1 MLRLTLR
8 TAAMAPLIIVAALTF
23 GAHTAAAQ
31 GQVPAMI
38 AGVPNERDNQD
49 LFDHADQWP
58 TARRYVGRIIHAD
71 HSLDQVSDAQLAG
84 WLTQL
89 KSWGMGLELEVGV
102 IKAWA
107 KDSHDAFDKD
117 DRNWQ
122 RVIRLGGTISSIAMD
137 EPLGAARADHRI
149 SLSDQQAVE
158 ETAQFIELVRQ
169 HYPAVQIGDI
179 EPYPLIS
186 PDASRWWL
194 AALQNRLASAHVRG
208 LDFYRIDPDWIEFRV
223 LGSGSWRDL
232 LLVQKYC
239 NSNKLPFSL
248 IYWASDY
255 PRLSHMHLADDE
267 EWYTSVMSE
276 GYAYAEVGGAP
287 DQFVLESWIPAPS
300 RIVPDDGN
308 FTFTRAV
315 ADFGKK
321 FLRRPGA
328 TP

>member
-89 KSWGMGLELEVGV
+89 KSWGIGLELEVGV

-149 SLSDQQAVE
+149 SLTDQQAVE

-169 HYPAVQIGDI
+169 HYPAGTDRRHRAISAYIAGCQ
-179 EPYPLIS
+179 PL
-186 PDASRWWL
+186 
-194 AALQNRLASAHVRG
+194 V
-208 LDFYRIDPDWIEFRV
+208 
-223 LGSGSWRDL
+223 
-232 LLVQKYC
+232 
-239 NSNKLPFSL
+239 
-248 IYWASDY
+248 
-255 PRLSHMHLADDE
+255 
-267 EWYTSVMSE
+267 
-276 GYAYAEVGGAP
+276 VGGAAEQACLGARAWSGFLQ
-287 DQFVLESWIPAPS
+287 DRSRLDRVSSAWV
-300 RIVPDDGN
+300 RIVAGSPADSEILQLEQTPIQPDLLGIGLSEIEPHAPRGRRGMVYERHERRICVCGGWR
-308 FTFTRAV
+308 RARPIR
-315 ADFGKK
+315 AGK
-321 FLRRPGA
+321 LDPGA
-328 TP
+328 ISDCARRR